1 MLAKLVFAFAALLA
15 VAVAENAVA
24 NVEAAAQEPATSDSV
39 IKGDRNKKRDKRCLG
54 LCECPKG
61 WKTFLTLFN
70 QVQCQEVLAHG
81 CPRHLQA
88 PIQQEFT
95 ITSTITSAS
104 IPTITVLD
112 PTTTTE
118 TDTTTETT
126 TATVTTNVTVT
137 TSASD
142 VTSAGKIFRQTT
154 SLPSL
159 TTITTDIP
167 VPGLFLDITFN
178 EVCVADHIFVR
189 PYCHYPVCFNT
200 FFAPFIANPEA
211 VFAQA
216 LSFIRGTLSSITFPS
231 DLPLEADI
239 LEDIILSIKGL
250 VGSDGSLKL
259 AGYIATSDC
268 RHECEKGFSSALEV
282 ILSVVRRGGV
292 AA

>member
-1 MLAKLVFAFAALLA
+1 MLVKLVFSFAALLA
-15 VAVAENAVA
+15 VVVAENAVA
-24 NVEAAAQEPATSDSV
+24 ISGAAAQEPGLDESV
-39 IKGDRNKKRDKRCLG
+39 AKGDGNKKREKRCLG

-70 QVQCQEVLAHG
+70 QVQCQEVVQHG

-95 ITSTITSAS
+95 ITT
-104 IPTITVLD
+104 TVSSNV
-112 PTTTTE
+112 TTTTV
-118 TDTTTETT
+118 TDTTTSTTTTTTTDTTTDTTTTTTTTTT
-126 TATVTTNVTVT
+126 TAAPTAKVVL
-137 TSASD
+137 
-142 VTSAGKIFRQTT
+142 QTI
-154 SLPSL
+154 SPSL

-231 DLPLEADI
+231 DLPIDVADFD
-239 LEDIILSIKGL
+239 DIILSIKGL
-250 VGSDGSLKL
+250 VGDDGSLKL
-259 AGYIATSDC
+259 AGYIATNDC
-268 RHECEKGFSSALEV
+268 KHECEKGFSSALEIV
-282 ILSVVRRGGV
+282 LAVVSRGTV
-292 AA
+292 